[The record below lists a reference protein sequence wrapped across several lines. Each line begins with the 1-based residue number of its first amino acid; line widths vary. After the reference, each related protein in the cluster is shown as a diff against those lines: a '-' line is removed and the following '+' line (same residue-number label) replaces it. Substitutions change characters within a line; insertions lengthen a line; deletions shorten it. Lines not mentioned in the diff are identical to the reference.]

1 MPAGQPELVQ
11 EHEGRGKAPGKALV
25 RRASE
30 EGPRLPQPERGVGE
44 VLSAD
49 ILRACEFRED
59 LVENA
64 GAAMLIPG

>member
-1 MPAGQPELVQ
+1 MPAGEPELVQ
-11 EHEGRGKAPGKALV
+11 EHEGCGKAPGEALV

-30 EGPRLPQPERGVGE
+30 ERARLSQPERGVRE

-49 ILRACEFRED
+49 LLRACELRED

-64 GAAMLIPG
+64 GAAILIPG